1 MLRKT
6 IYAVATVA
14 AIGGAALIPT
24 EASAGGDGKGGGGMD
39 GGMGGYHGHGHGH
52 GWRLRW
58 NRGDRTHLLAM
69 DPRRRQGVHLL
80 LKRHRLFQ
88 GSYRPWPCDARP
100 GLTICEKRCATSA
113 ELC

>member
-39 GGMGGYHGHGHGH
+39 GGMGGYHGHGHGVLAQNFH
-52 GWRLRW
+52 KAGKHWRISRASRTVMRWLRFSAPLF
-58 NRGDRTHLLAM
+58 RSSPSVFAAA
-69 DPRRRQGVHLL
+69 PR
-80 LKRHRLFQ
+80 
-88 GSYRPWPCDARP
+88 
-100 GLTICEKRCATSA
+100 
-113 ELC
+113 